1 MTQYNKYMPF
11 VYIFTIYRVLTVITT
26 AATVEWNAL
35 TLRVEIVVVYMAVVV
50 AGNWCAV
57 PKEEEE
63 EAKEECRK
71 TLQQMMS
78 LARGSERATDGWA
91 RGGDATNALAMQFM
105 CV

>member
-1 MTQYNKYMPF
+1 M
-11 VYIFTIYRVLTVITT
+11 
-26 AATVEWNAL
+26 
-35 TLRVEIVVVYMAVVV
+35 EIVVVYMAVVV

-78 LARGSERATDGWA
+78 LARGSERATDG
-91 RGGDATNALAMQFM
+91 
-105 CV
+105 